1 MKVYSWTDKYY
12 LASAWSASSSTLFI
26 TSRVLYG
33 LSAMGQA
40 PKIFT
45 KVGSFP
51 ILANWNIHV

>member
-51 ILANWNIHV
+51 ILAN